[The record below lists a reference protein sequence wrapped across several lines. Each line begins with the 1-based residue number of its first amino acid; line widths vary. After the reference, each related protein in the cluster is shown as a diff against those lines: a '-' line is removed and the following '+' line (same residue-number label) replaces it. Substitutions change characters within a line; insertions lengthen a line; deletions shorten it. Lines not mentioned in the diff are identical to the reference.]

1 MKVVI
6 AFGGGW
12 GSRYLVIDA
21 AHAAVAA
28 TLLAHGRLYES
39 DGDTPDGKHY
49 KLDRK
54 CELSITYATDAQ
66 FDELP
71 EAVIAA
77 RKQYDDANNARWAA
91 ERKANTLQEQ
101 LNTLHAQF
109 ATLQQQVT
117 CTLAEPEATTTG
129 DAAGEEE

>member
-6 AFGGGW
+6 TLGSGW
-12 GSRYLVIDA
+12 NQHYLVIDA

-49 KLDRK
+49 KLDRQAD
-54 CELSITYATDAQ
+54 LSITYATDAQ

-71 EAVIAA
+71 EAVIEV
-77 RKQYDDANNARWAA
+77 RKQYDEANTARWK
-91 ERKANTLQEQ
+91 EYSRANELQKQ
-101 LNTLHAQF
+101 LETVQTQL
-109 ATLQQQVT
+109 ATLQQAVV
-117 CTLAEPEATTTG
+117 CTAADPEPKI
-129 DAAGEEE
+129 AGSLDEEE

>member
-6 AFGGGW
+6 TLGSGW
-12 GSRYLVIDA
+12 NQHHLVIDA

-54 CELSITYATDAQ
+54 AELSITYATDAQ

-77 RKQYDDANNARWAA
+77 RKQYEDANSARWKA
-91 ERKANTLQEQ
+91 ESRASELQKQ
-101 LNTLHAQF
+101 LDTVQAQL
-109 ATLQQQVT
+109 ATLQQAVV
-117 CTLAEPEATTTG
+117 CTAAEPEPGSSASL
-129 DAAGEEE
+129 DEEE